1 MLNEISIF
9 TSIKVPSSIKI
20 CKCITDNYP
29 TLWCVDSIRGVND
42 SIVDHG
48 KWFQKVVNRIVVPNV
63 LIVVLNTLTNQIEP
77 III

>member
-1 MLNEISIF
+1 MPNKMSIF
-9 TSIKVPSSIKI
+9 TSIKVPSSMKI

-29 TLWCVDSIRGVND
+29 TLWYVDSIRGC
-42 SIVDHG
+42 

-63 LIVVLNTLTNQIEP
+63 LIVVLNTLTNQIEH